1 MGRGW
6 GEAEARFSLKESF
19 IDHTCTQDSPTSSQ
33 IKPTFIGLKA
43 GVINTCE
50 MGAQRGKQ
58 WGSGVACSS
67 ESRGPGLCSC
77 PQLFAVGGF
86 DGLRRLR
93 SVERYDP
100 FSNTWAAIAPL
111 PEAVSSAA
119 VAPCAGQLYVIG
131 GAGQDGVNTDKV
143 GSGFMV
149 RGL

>member
-1 MGRGW
+1 M
-6 GEAEARFSLKESF
+6 ESLVA
-19 IDHTCTQDSPTSSQ
+19 
-33 IKPTFIGLKA
+33 L
-43 GVINTCE
+43 N
-50 MGAQRGKQ
+50 R
-58 WGSGVACSS
+58 GSGFCI
-67 ESRGPGLCSC
+67 R

-100 FSNTWAAIAPL
+100 FSNTWEATAPL

-143 GSGFMV
+143 CSGLGV
-149 RGL
+149 RIRGFRETEWPTVCRIDLGLV